1 MSVARGTKYLEET
14 RVRER
19 EIQRARTEARQVQL
33 KLTELEA
40 RITDLEGLRE
50 GFAGK
55 ATARCLS
62 VSSACLGT
70 SLLLLLVL
78 GHLTTGAPHCN
89 VRNDFVDT
97 SDGIKPRVQLPVN
110 DVVDSLYW

>member
-19 EIQRARTEARQVQL
+19 ESQRARTEARQVQL

-40 RITDLEGLRE
+40 RITDLEGLRD

-55 ATARCLS
+55 ATARCLP
-62 VSSACLGT
+62 VTSACLGT
-70 SLLLLLVL
+70 SLLLLLFVVFYSYVFASSFR
-78 GHLTTGAPHCN
+78 APTLN
-89 VRNDFVDT
+89 AQQI
-97 SDGIKPRVQLPVN
+97 G
-110 DVVDSLYW
+110 WE